1 MIAILRDIL
10 FEIKHMDR
18 SKASIRRF
26 GFVLAGIL
34 VLISGYLLYKASAN
48 WPWLLGAGGLSA
60 LLAAFLPYAFRHL
73 YVGLTAFSI
82 VVGYFISRLILVAM
96 FLLLFVPVG
105 LLARLFRR
113 DLLDQRIQRTASTY
127 WIKKDPRSRN
137 REEYER
143 LF

>member
-1 MIAILRDIL
+1 MIAILHDIL

-26 GFVLAGIL
+26 GFVLTGIL
-34 VLISGYLLYKASAN
+34 VLISGYLLYKASTY

-60 LLAAFLPYAFRHL
+60 LLSAFLPLVFRHL
-73 YVGLTAFSI
+73 YVGLTVLSI
-82 VVGYFISRLILVAM
+82 VVGYFVSKVILVAM
-96 FLLLFVPVG
+96 FILFFVPVG
-105 LLARLFRR
+105 LLARLFRL

-127 WIKKDPRSRN
+127 WIKKDPRTRN